1 MSHSGDAKPGS
12 GTPAT
17 VSVVTPCLNH
27 AAFVEET
34 IHSVISQAGDFFID
48 YLVIDGGSTDGSV
61 DIIRRCAEL
70 VASGTFEPR
79 CQGVSFRWLSE
90 KDRGQTH
97 AINKGLAMARGEILS
112 YLNSDDLH
120 IAGGFAAVV
129 RHFAD
134 HPQNDFVY
142 GDGDVIDERGK
153 LLWEWLSRPYDYSV
167 LRSYHPLW
175 NDFTNY
181 IMQQATFWRRRV
193 HDRIGLLDET
203 FHYSMDL
210 EFWLRAGSAGLS
222 LCHIPVKLGRFRMI
236 VGTKSLSSPTVF
248 WLDNMEI
255 FRRHNAPRSMTRYFT
270 FFHFNHALH
279 AGLDFEVARGA
290 EARLFERWRDLPPE
304 DVAAL
309 RRRSG
314 EGGRRAYLLAA
325 LTALE
330 RGNREQANHFLG
342 ASVVGRPGMWLHP
355 LAWLVLLA
363 LALGPRAFALL
374 RRCWDEIVKAYRN
387 KRYRYRY
394 V

>member
-1 MSHSGDAKPGS
+1 VSHSGDAGPGS
-12 GTPAT
+12 NTPVM
-17 VSVVTPCLNH
+17 VSVVTPCLNQ
-27 AAFVEET
+27 AAFVGET
-34 IHSVISQAGDFFID
+34 IQSVISQSGDFSID

-61 DIIRRCAEL
+61 DIIRRYAEL
-70 VASGTFEPR
+70 VASGSWELR
-79 CQGVSFRWLSE
+79 CHGVSLRWVSE

-120 IAGGFAAVV
+120 VAGAFAAVV

-134 HPQNDFVY
+134 HADSDFVY
-142 GDGDVIDERGK
+142 GDGDVIDERGA

-203 FHYSMDL
+203 LHYSMDL
-210 EFWLRAGSAGLS
+210 EFWLRAGGAGLA
-222 LCHIPVKLGRFRMI
+222 LRHIPVKLGRFRMI
-236 VGTKSLSSPTVF
+236 VGTKSLSGPTVF

-255 FRRHNAPRSMTRYFT
+255 FRRHNTAPAMTRYFT
-270 FFHFNHALH
+270 FFHFNHAFH
-279 AGLDFEVARGA
+279 AGLDFGVAGGA
-290 EARLFERWRDLPPE
+290 EAILFERWQHLPPKE
-304 DVAAL
+304 VAAL

-314 EGGRRAYLLAA
+314 EGRRRAYLLAA
-325 LTALE
+325 LAGLE
-330 RGNREQANHFLG
+330 AGNREQAKRFLG
-342 ASVVGRPGMWLHP
+342 AAVAGHPGMWLHP

-363 LALGPRAFALL
+363 RALGPKASAPVRM
-374 RRCWDEIVKAYRN
+374 CWDAVVKIYRD

-394 V
+394 G